1 MDVPKEFPLRVR
13 TLKFVSEMAEGVS
26 LESAVAIV
34 AERAR
39 DEDHDD
45 SKW

>member
-1 MDVPKEFPLRVR
+1 MDVPKEFLLRVK
-13 TLKFVSEMAEGVS
+13 TLKFVSEKAEGVS

-39 DEDHDD
+39 DEDHDER
-45 SKW
+45 KW